1 MVLVG
6 YRYYTESGQ
15 RRRVLDNLSIFLFAI
30 AGISTL
36 VGAFYLMVSA
46 ANSKPVRD
54 YNAGRLTGT
63 WTTEVKKPV
72 HPEMK
77 DVEPGTQLMGVNFQ
91 QKTECDLEE
100 YRDLQARIEE
110 LRRELGGEI
119 DDEEDEEDDGG
130 DVVVSRA

>member
-1 MVLVG
+1 M
-6 YRYYTESGQ
+6 
-15 RRRVLDNLSIFLFAI
+15 DNLSIALFLVTSVSLFA
-30 AGISTL
+30 
-36 VGAFYLMVSA
+36 GAIWLMYSA

-77 DVEPGTQLMGVNFQ
+77 DVEPGTQLMGVNFE

-100 YRDLQARIEE
+100 YRDLQARIDA
-110 LRRELGGEI
+110 LRAELGG
-119 DDEEDEEDDGG
+119 DDEEDEDDEDG
-130 DVVVSRA
+130 DLIVRV

>member
-1 MVLVG
+1 M
-6 YRYYTESGQ
+6 
-15 RRRVLDNLSIFLFAI
+15 DNLSIFLFAI

-36 VGAFYLMVSA
+36 VGAFYLMASA

-54 YNAGRLTGT
+54 YNAGRLSGT
-63 WTTEVKKPV
+63 WTTEVVKPV

-100 YRDLQARIEE
+100 YKDLQARIEQ
-110 LRRELGGEI
+110 LKIELGGEI
-119 DDEEDEEDDGG
+119 DDEDDEEDDGG
-130 DVVVSRA
+130 DVVIARV

>member
-1 MVLVG
+1 M
-6 YRYYTESGQ
+6 
-15 RRRVLDNLSIFLFAI
+15 DNLSIVLFLVTSVSLL
-30 AGISTL
+30 AGAL
-36 VGAFYLMVSA
+36 WLMLSA

-77 DVEPGTQLMGVNFQ
+77 DVEPGTQLMGVNFE

-100 YRDLQARIEE
+100 YRDLQARIDA
-110 LRRELGGEI
+110 LRAELGGD
-119 DDEEDEEDDGG
+119 DDEDDEDDGG
-130 DVVVSRA
+130 DLVVVRQ

>member
-1 MVLVG
+1 M
-6 YRYYTESGQ
+6 
-15 RRRVLDNLSIFLFAI
+15 DNLSIALFLVTSVSLL
-30 AGISTL
+30 AGAL
-36 VGAFYLMVSA
+36 WLMLSA

-77 DVEPGTQLMGVNFQ
+77 DVEPGTQLMGVNFE

-100 YRDLQARIEE
+100 YRDLQARIDA
-110 LRRELGGEI
+110 LRAELGG
-119 DDEEDEEDDGG
+119 DDEEEEDDGG
-130 DVVVSRA
+130 DAVISRV

>member
-1 MVLVG
+1 M
-6 YRYYTESGQ
+6 
-15 RRRVLDNLSIFLFAI
+15 DNLSIFLFDI

-63 WTTEVKKPV
+63 WETEVKKPV

-77 DVEPGTQLMGVNFQ
+77 DVEPGTKLMGVNFQ

-100 YRDLQARIEE
+100 YRDLQARIEALRIE
-110 LRRELGGEI
+110 LES
-119 DDEEDEEDDGG
+119 EDEDDDEDDG
-130 DVVVSRA
+130 DIIVRV